1 MTTNCAGNLFWTGFP
16 GKTIPASL
24 AARLESGNIG
34 GIILFSRNFS
44 SEAELAELTAD
55 LAGRWKGEGNLLLGV
70 DQEGGRVARI
80 KTIPWPSAAAL
91 GAFDD
96 EVFTGQVARRMAQ
109 ELAHFGFNTDFAPV
123 LDVFTN
129 PRNTVIG
136 DRAFGTEP
144 ERVIRHARA
153 FLRALGAGGMLTCGK
168 HFPGH
173 GDTLVDSHEQLP
185 ICNLPVSQFESVHE
199 RPFRELGS
207 QLDFLMTAHVLAP
220 AVDPEFPATLSP
232 AWVSRAKELPFT
244 GLLVSD
250 DLEMGAM
257 KPYREGLGVAILRAG
272 LDMGMVCASQD
283 FLEECI
289 GRVNAECTSDADFAT
304 AVSQRVARVN
314 QIRHRVSETKRTP
327 APQPRPM
334 WIDSVNKLLEK
345 LTGTGEQD

>member
-1 MTTNCAGNLFWTGFP
+1 MTSICAGNLFWAGFP

-24 AARLESGNIG
+24 AARLESGDLG
-34 GIILFSRNFS
+34 GIILFSRNFA
-44 SEAELAELTAD
+44 SETELLALTAELAA
-55 LAGRWKGEGNLLLGV
+55 RWKGPGSLLLGV

-80 KTIPWPSAAAL
+80 KTIRWPSAGELA
-91 GAFDD
+91 AFDD

-109 ELAHFGFNTDFAPV
+109 ELAYFGFNTDFAPV

-144 ERVIRHARA
+144 ERVIRHGRA
-153 FLRALGAGGMLTCGK
+153 FLRALSAGGMLTCGK

-173 GDTLVDSHEQLP
+173 GDTLADSHEQLP
-185 ICNLPVSQFESVHE
+185 VCNLSAVTFEEIHE
-199 RPFRELGS
+199 RPFRELGA

-220 AVDPEFPATLSP
+220 AVDPERPATLSP
-232 AWVSRAKELPFT
+232 AWIRRARELPFS

-257 KPYREGLGVAILRAG
+257 KPYREGLAVELLRAG
-272 LDMGMVCASQD
+272 LDMGMVCASVD
-283 FLEECI
+283 FLDECI
-289 GRVNAECTSDADFAT
+289 GRVNAQCAQDADFA
-304 AVSQRVARVN
+304 AAVAGRAARVDQLRLRVSQTQRV
-314 QIRHRVSETKRTP
+314 P
-327 APQPRPM
+327 APQPRPQ
-334 WIDSVNKLLEK
+334 WIESVNKLLVK

>member
-1 MTTNCAGNLFWTGFP
+1 MTSICAGNLFWAGFS
-16 GKTIPASL
+16 GKTLPASL
-24 AARLESGNIG
+24 AARLEAGNLG

-44 SEAELAELTAD
+44 SEEELTSLTAELAA
-55 LAGRWKGEGNLLLGV
+55 RWKGEGSLLLGV

-80 KTIPWPSAAAL
+80 KTIHWPSAAAL

-153 FLRALGAGGMLTCGK
+153 FIRALNAGGMLTCGK

-173 GDTLVDSHEQLP
+173 GDTLADSHEQLP
-185 ICNLPVSQFESVHE
+185 VCKLPVSQFESVHE
-199 RPFRELGS
+199 RPFRELCG

-220 AVDPEFPATLSP
+220 AIDPERPATLSP
-232 AWVSRAKELPFT
+232 AWIGRARELPFA

-257 KPYREGLGVAILRAG
+257 KPYRENLGVEILRAG
-272 LDMGMVCASQD
+272 LDMGMVCASLD

-289 GRVNAECTSDADFAT
+289 GRVNAERAGDAGFAE
-304 AVSQRVARVN
+304 AVSVRIGRVHALR
-314 QIRHRVSETKRTP
+314 RRVSETKRTP

-345 LTGTGEQD
+345 LAGAGEQD